1 MNVKTVIDIN
11 LTAKLMTTV
20 LMEPCKKA
28 PGSTWMKAD
37 QKTKELAS
45 IQEMSQTQTAHARI
59 HTWRT
64 WSPVPPPPEKS
75 SKYRVS

>member
-28 PGSTWMKAD
+28 PGCMKAD
-37 QKTKELAS
+37 QKTKEQVS
-45 IQEMSQTQTAHARI
+45 IQKMSQTQTAHARI
-59 HTWRT
+59 HRWRT
-64 WSPVPPPPEKS
+64 WNPTPTLKIT
-75 SKYRVS
+75 KI